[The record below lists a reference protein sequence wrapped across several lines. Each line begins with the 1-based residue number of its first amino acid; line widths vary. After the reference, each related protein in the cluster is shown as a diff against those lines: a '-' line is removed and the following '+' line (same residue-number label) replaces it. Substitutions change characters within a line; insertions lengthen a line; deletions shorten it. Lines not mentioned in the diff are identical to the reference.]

1 MTTPPSAVQAIE
13 IGRKQFSAQDQEAF
27 ASLSFDRNPMH
38 MDPVAARRLL
48 TGRPVVHGIHVLL
61 TALEF
66 WVNEHA
72 MVPTFLDCAFNNAV
86 NVEDSVV
93 FKQKNQG
100 DGQFVIEASVN
111 GLLCAKLR
119 IAASQSVNRPG
130 AGVVRA
136 ESGAAQDDS
145 FLERVVTPLDEP
157 PAHHLHK
164 RYLVRVDALDLTA
177 HFPRT
182 CRQLGAART
191 TGLLTLSYFVGMV
204 CPGLNS
210 IFSTVSLKLDES
222 APEADSIGFSVDQYD
237 DRFRLFNV
245 SLKGVLAGRL
255 TAFFRPPPLQQ
266 LTMAEVCK
274 KVAPAEFK
282 GTRSLVIGASRGL
295 GEMAAKILAAGG
307 GDVTISYAQGLAD
320 IETVNADINASG
332 LGTSKLLRLD
342 VTSGDFAAVN
352 FEALDAIYFF
362 ATPRIYR
369 KKAGVFDA
377 ALFDEFIAFY
387 VESLYRLCLHI
398 ETLALAR
405 KMRIYVP
412 SSVFIAERPDGLVEY
427 AMAKAAAEVLI
438 EDINRAFRKVA
449 VVATRLP
456 KLSTDQTSS
465 VLKTST
471 GDNLDALLPV
481 IRAMTR

>member
-1 MTTPPSAVQAIE
+1 MTTLPSAVQAVE
-13 IGRKQFSAQDQEAF
+13 IGRKQFSAQDQEIF
-27 ASLSFDRNPMH
+27 ATLSFDRNPMH

-61 TALEF
+61 TALEC

-72 MVPTFLDCAFNNAV
+72 LVPTFLDCAFNNAV
-86 NVEDSVV
+86 NVDDNVV

-119 IAASQSVNRPG
+119 ITASRPVSPPG
-130 AGVVRA
+130 SVRA
-136 ESGAAQDDS
+136 GPGVAGGDS
-145 FLERVVTPLDEP
+145 FFERVDTPLDEP
-157 PAHHLHK
+157 PSHHLQK
-164 RYLVRVDALDLTA
+164 RYVVRVDALHLTA
-177 HFPRT
+177 HFPHT
-182 CRQLGAART
+182 CRQLGSSRT
-191 TGLLTLSYFVGMV
+191 TGLLALSYFVGMV

-222 APEADSIGFSVDQYD
+222 TAGADSIGFSVDQYD
-237 DRFRLFNV
+237 ERFRLFNV
-245 SLKGVLAGRL
+245 SLDGILAGRL
-255 TAFFRPPPLQQ
+255 TAFLRPPPLQQ
-266 LTMAEVCK
+266 PTMAEVST

-307 GDVTISYAQGLAD
+307 GDVTISYAQGLTD

-332 LGTSKLLRLD
+332 LGTSKLLQLD
-342 VTSGDFAAVN
+342 VTSGDFAAID

-369 KKAGVFDA
+369 KKAGVFDST
-377 ALFDEFIAFY
+377 LFDEFIDFY
-387 VESLYRLCLHI
+387 VASLYRLCLHI

-438 EDINRAFRKVA
+438 EDINKAFRKVSI
-449 VVATRLP
+449 VATRLP

-481 IRAMTR
+481 IRAMTK

>member
-1 MTTPPSAVQAIE
+1 MTTPPSVGQAFE
-13 IGRKQFSAQDQEAF
+13 IGRKQFSARDQEVF

-48 TGRPVVHGIHVLL
+48 TGHPVVHGIHVLL
-61 TALEF
+61 TALEY
-66 WVNEHA
+66 WVHELA
-72 MVPTFLDCAFNNAV
+72 LVPTFLDCAFNNAV
-86 NVEDSVV
+86 NVEDIVV
-93 FKQKNQG
+93 FRQKNQG
-100 DGQFVIEASVN
+100 DGQFVVEASVN

-119 IAASQSVNRPG
+119 ITASRPASQSG
-130 AGVVRA
+130 GGVRA
-136 ESGAAQDDS
+136 ERGAAGDDP
-145 FLERVVTPLDEP
+145 FFERVDTPLEEAP
-157 PAHHLHK
+157 SRHLHK
-164 RYLVRVDALDLTA
+164 RYRVRVDALDLTA
-177 HFPRT
+177 HFPHA
-182 CRQLGAART
+182 CRLLGASRT
-191 TGLLTLSYFVGMV
+191 TGLLALSYFVGMV

-222 APEADSIGFSVDQYD
+222 TPEAESIGFSVDQYD
-237 DRFRLFNV
+237 ERFRLFNV
-245 SLKGVLAGRL
+245 SLQGILAGRL
-255 TAFFRPPPLQQ
+255 TAFLRPPPLQQ
-266 LTMAEVCK
+266 LTMAGVSK
-274 KVAPAEFK
+274 KVAAAEFK

-307 GDVTISYAQGLAD
+307 GDVTISYAQGLTD
-320 IETVNADINASG
+320 IENVNAEINASG
-332 LGTSKLLRLD
+332 LGTSKVLQLD
-342 VTSGDFAAVN
+342 VTSADFGAID

-377 ALFDEFIAFY
+377 ALFDEFIDFY
-387 VESLYRLCLHI
+387 VGSLYRLCLHI

-427 AMAKAAAEVLI
+427 AMAKAAAEVMI

-449 VVATRLP
+449 IVATRLP